1 MSETTGKRRRGR
13 PATKRD
19 ESTGDSLPKETNA
32 ADAPLKPPPAAKEP
46 KPAARGAGRPSSRD
60 KLEQSLAEQLGAI
73 ALTLSLFNPRDGQAI
88 MRRAPEC
95 AASLARLADQNPKI
109 KRLLESG
116 MTSSAWL
123 GVAIAFGGLG
133 MELAAN
139 HGAAPALFSTPAP
152 ESSGA
157 GDLFGNLAHLFPK
170 AAPAPP
176 APSSNGSAP

>member
-1 MSETTGKRRRGR
+1 MSEVKRRRGR
-13 PATKRD
+13 PRIERD
-19 ESTGDSLPKETNA
+19 ASTGDTLPK
-32 ADAPLKPPPAAKEP
+32 DAPPASAATKPPPKEP
-46 KPAARGAGRPSSRD
+46 KPARGAGRPSSRD

-73 ALTLSLFNPRDGQAI
+73 ALTLSLFHPRDGQAI

-109 KRLLESG
+109 RKLLESG

-139 HGAAPALFSTPAP
+139 HGAAPALFATPEPGAGASDPFGKLGFLFPQPAP
-152 ESSGA
+152 A
-157 GDLFGNLAHLFPK
+157 
-170 AAPAPP
+170 
-176 APSSNGSAP
+176 APSSNGAQP